1 MGTLRLRRYGI
12 LAIDLHCTMI
22 IDTLVTNARASC
34 MFVNVE
40 NDLPVFRIS
49 EGKPMTQGQ
58 TLPATFYK

>member
-1 MGTLRLRRYGI
+1 
-12 LAIDLHCTMI
+12 MI

-49 EGKPMTQGQ
+49 EGKTDDSE
-58 TLPATFYK
+58 TDTASNIL